1 MLCTCSALDGG
12 HDSRRGISMER
23 FCGRSINNLVL
34 VTVSLYPSHST
45 PFNVTITGMTQQPY
59 SNSAEK
65 CTMTLCGH
73 SWAICTNM
81 HNPTIH
87 VHCPQKMCFVY
98 NMYTW
103 LSFQDNWFSI
113 TYTQSAT
120 TRYFSCQVYFWYKF
134 CKDLKLNLWRQNPR
148 ERDEWIASLRKT
160 LQPAED
166 RRLELTANI

>member
-1 MLCTCSALDGG
+1 MLCTCSALGGG

-59 SNSAEK
+59 SNSVEK
-65 CTMTLCGH
+65 CTVTLCGH

-98 NMYTW
+98 YIIYIHDYLFRTTG
-103 LSFQDNWFSI
+103 SPSHTRSRQRHVTFSARFTFEI
-113 TYTQSAT
+113 NS
-120 TRYFSCQVYFWYKF
+120 VK
-134 CKDLKLNLWRQNPR
+134 
-148 ERDEWIASLRKT
+148 I
-160 LQPAED
+160 
-166 RRLELTANI
+166 